1 MARAK
6 FVDVVIPKI
15 LPEGLKL
22 TTEILVGFLPVKGA
36 PTAWGQV
43 PRELGTVLK
52 KAELGGHLRSHG
64 EHVRCLNFFAPGR
77 R

>member
-1 MARAK
+1 MARAE

-15 LPEGLKL
+15 LPEG
-22 TTEILVGFLPVKGA
+22 ILVGFLPVNGA

-52 KAELGGHLRSHG
+52 RPELGGHSRSRS